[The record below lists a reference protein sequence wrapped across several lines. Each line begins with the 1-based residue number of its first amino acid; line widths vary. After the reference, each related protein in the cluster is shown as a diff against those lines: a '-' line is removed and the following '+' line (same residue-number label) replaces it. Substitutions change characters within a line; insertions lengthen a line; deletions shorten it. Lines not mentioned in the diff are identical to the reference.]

1 MFNIN
6 FEEFDKIIKLEKKD
20 LESRKNEFNKFLNTG
35 FPSKKLEDWKFI
47 DFNKIISNKIPNL
60 KFINHL
66 VKINSEQKKYIDST
80 PIEIDNFNYIL
91 CVNGFIK
98 NLNINHEN
106 EEKIEII
113 RYKKNLPDNMDQSLI
128 LLNNAL
134 HFDYLKIVVKENY
147 KLSRP
152 LVFINLV
159 SNDIQSTIINLKF
172 DIEME
177 KNTCLSLLDFNLDK
191 SKNNF
196 ININKNFL
204 LKENAIL
211 KNYKVNLSKNSNI
224 YYSHE
229 NIDIY
234 KNSISEN
241 FIFSGGSDFFK
252 NEIKCNL
259 IEEFSSAF
267 VNGIINLNKDQQHEI
282 RSKIN
287 HLSENTKSYQL
298 IKCSLKDKSKAVYQ
312 GKIFVDSLA
321 QKTDGYQLSK
331 AILLD
336 NGTEFNAKP
345 ELEIYADDVKCS
357 HGSSSGNLDENKIFY
372 LMTRGLNK
380 IESKQIL
387 LDGFYLEVIEKI
399 TDINIKKIIK
409 NLMDIE

>member
-80 PIEIDNFNYIL
+80 PLEIDNFNYIL

-177 KNTCLSLLDFNLDK
+177 KNTCLS
-191 SKNNF
+191 
-196 ININKNFL
+196 
-204 LKENAIL
+204 
-211 KNYKVNLSKNSNI
+211 
-224 YYSHE
+224 
-229 NIDIY
+229 
-234 KNSISEN
+234 
-241 FIFSGGSDFFK
+241 
-252 NEIKCNL
+252 
-259 IEEFSSAF
+259 
-267 VNGIINLNKDQQHEI
+267 
-282 RSKIN
+282 
-287 HLSENTKSYQL
+287 
-298 IKCSLKDKSKAVYQ
+298 
-312 GKIFVDSLA
+312 
-321 QKTDGYQLSK
+321 
-331 AILLD
+331 
-336 NGTEFNAKP
+336 
-345 ELEIYADDVKCS
+345 
-357 HGSSSGNLDENKIFY
+357 
-372 LMTRGLNK
+372 
-380 IESKQIL
+380 
-387 LDGFYLEVIEKI
+387 
-399 TDINIKKIIK
+399 
-409 NLMDIE
+409 